1 MSSITLSAATRQNL
15 LSLQDTATLLS
26 TTQSRLSTGKK
37 VTSALDNPTNFFTS
51 QSLTARSSDLSALMD
66 GISNGIQTIQAASQ
80 GISSIQKLI
89 DTAKSTAQQAIA
101 DKTGGGG
108 GVKGGATAQAAK
120 AAGTATLNNLGTKG
134 ADGSTT
140 FDLSS
145 PTKDASLDISLDG
158 GTTKTTI
165 RLDSTALA
173 NTGLTDLSKLSADD
187 LLKAIDSQIAGSG
200 LAGKVK
206 ASIGDDGR
214 LGFATTATGSSAKVS
229 VAASGNA
236 TVDIGFG
243 VAKTP
248 PKAATVTAN
257 AALGPTADFSNGGSA
272 SFTVFDGSKTVTVK
286 LDKDTVL
293 NDSGSRKLVDAATGQ
308 AQKADIVD
316 AINYQLG
323 KAGSTATVRLGTQ
336 ALDGAANVDKLVF
349 VSGDTGPD
357 AQLSVTGGTDTTTGG
372 ANGTGIGFNTFTP
385 GTNSATA
392 AADLPSSNSTNGTVA
407 SFSAGVGGTQG
418 AVAFGKALGLASAT
432 TAVVDGLTTSFT
444 VNSKSFSIDSTSLK
458 DATNPLGN
466 SPTNQQILDAINRKL
481 DGAGLTTVR
490 ASLDSGNKLTFT
502 DSNRAN
508 SAPTVSVTNDQLGL
522 ASTPSTVTF
531 ANALTLNTDV
541 TGTNSAS
548 FTVAGATITIDAN
561 APTGSGTSTKLGDD
575 PMNVPPAKVVAS
587 INEQLRLAAAGGNA
601 AAATVK
607 AYLDGSNKLTF
618 VDGETANANA
628 LTFTK
633 GANTTNNTGLST
645 TTDGTAG
652 AAGNSIQS
660 TSGNAAATQ
669 TTTTAAAAS
678 KTAASALPDLST
690 LSFGTGQ
697 HTTFEV
703 KIGSGATKSVTI
715 DGSSTDRSGT
725 ALGQGPLTGNRLV
738 EAINL
743 KLASTANGAAST
755 VTASINSANQLVF
768 SDGAGGGTAP
778 DVTVAG
784 NNLTDQLGL
793 FGTPAKTALS
803 VNLATAFP
811 GGLDLGSG
819 KAASFTVGGTTVQ
832 INKDS
837 TDGNGGSG
845 KLGATASLASVVK
858 SINGQLAGTS
868 YAAYVDAGSGKLT
881 LVGPNSGTTAPGLSN
896 LSDTLGLGLG
906 TAAAA
911 TAGTAATTDNTG
923 RIDLSAGK
931 SASFTVSAGG
941 ATSNTITV
949 NAASIASA
957 GGPAIGSSGSAT
969 KADVLAAI
977 QYQLD
982 NNRNTSTNLAAPIKA
997 QVSFDQNG
1005 ALKVTS
1011 NAVGASASVSLNALS
1026 DDMGLGLGRN
1036 TAANGTFAAGSGTP
1050 ADAVTSSGSDATDG
1064 SSTATIIGGTLNTA
1078 SALGSLNAGANA
1090 SFDLKLGS
1098 NPAKTINVSTIAGQ
1112 TLTAAQLVTTINQQ
1126 IAADTGL
1133 AGKVQASINNGKLQ
1147 ISTTTAGSDQKLTL
1161 QAKGTDTIGFG
1172 TATSS
1177 AMTST
1182 GTDVGGSKGASSVRQ
1197 TLASQFNDLLGQIS
1211 QQARDSSYNGI
1222 NLLFR
1227 TGNNSNDNTLHIA
1240 LNEKNTS
1247 AVDVKGVRFDA
1258 DGLGLNTVTGGF
1270 QTDDEITSM
1279 IEKLNTATNTLRT
1292 QSSTFGA
1299 NLSVVQNRQEFSKA
1313 LINILDTGAA
1323 NLTNADMN
1331 EEAANS
1337 QALSTRNSL
1346 AVSALS
1352 LANQAQQGILQLLR

>member
-15 LSLQDTATLLS
+15 LSLQDTANLLS

-120 AAGTATLNNLGTKG
+120 AAGTATLDNLGTKG
-134 ADGSTT
+134 LDGSTT

-257 AALGPTADFSNGGSA
+257 AALGPTADFGNGGSA

-336 ALDGAANVDKLVF
+336 ALDGSANVDKLVF

-372 ANGTGIGFNTFTP
+372 ANGTGIGFNTFTA
-385 GTNSATA
+385 GTNA
-392 AADLPSSNSTNGTVA
+392 ARAPTDLPSSASTAGAGA
-407 SFSAGVGGTQG
+407 SFAAPAGGTQG
-418 AVAFGKALGLASAT
+418 SAAFGKILGAPTANTAIVAGLST
-432 TAVVDGLTTSFT
+432 TFT
-444 VNSKSFSIDSTSLK
+444 VNTKQITIDSTSAK
-458 DATNPLGN
+458 SGGGQLGN
-466 SPTNQQILDAINRKL
+466 APANSDIIGAINKQL
-481 DGAGLTTVR
+481 ADAGLGTVT
-490 ASLDSGNKLTFT
+490 ASLNGNNSLTFT
-502 DSNRAN
+502 DANRAN
-508 SAPTVSVTNDQLGL
+508 PALAISVANDQIGL
-522 ASTPSTVTF
+522 MSTPSTVTF
-531 ANALTLNTDV
+531 AADLDAS
-541 TGTNSAS
+541 TNLSSNGAE
-548 FTVAGATITIDAN
+548 FTIGGKTIKIDAN
-561 APTGSGTSTKLGDD
+561 SPAGPSGTLGA
-575 PMNVPPAKVVAS
+575 NGSAVTREQIVAS
-587 INEQLRLAAAGGNA
+587 INEQLRQTGTPTNP
-601 AAATVK
+601 TTIK
-607 AYLDGSNKLTF
+607 AYLTGAKLTF
-618 VDGETANANA
+618 VDGEASSGTALAFTSVSNSTPNQGLTATGATQSSDGAAAGTPTTTPPVKASITATNA
-628 LTFTK
+628 LPT
-633 GANTTNNTGLST
+633 
-645 TTDGTAG
+645 
-652 AAGNSIQS
+652 
-660 TSGNAAATQ
+660 
-669 TTTTAAAAS
+669 
-678 KTAASALPDLST
+678 LST
-690 LSFGTGQ
+690 LTFGTGQ
-697 HTTFEV
+697 QTTFKV
-703 KIGSGATKSVTI
+703 GTASVTLDGNSSYNGSGGKLSDASL
-715 DGSSTDRSGT
+715 DGS
-725 ALGQGPLTGNRLV
+725 RLAS
-738 EAINL
+738 AINL
-743 KLASTANGAAST
+743 QLQAQGSTAVASVNGS
-755 VTASINSANQLVF
+755 NQLVF
-768 SDGAGGGTAP
+768 SDGTGSATAP
-778 DVTVAG
+778 SVATSASPTNPG
-784 NNLTDQLGL
+784 LKDQLGL
-793 FGTPAKTALS
+793 FGTPAKTSLGT
-803 VNLATAFP
+803 NLNTAFP
-811 GGLDLGSG
+811 GGNLAFGSG
-819 KAASFTVGGTTVQ
+819 QAASFTIGSTQVTINGTTANGSGGTLSQTPTLAAAVGA
-832 INKDS
+832 INSQLSTSGYSAYIDS
-837 TDGNGGSG
+837 ASG
-845 KLGATASLASVVK
+845 R
-858 SINGQLAGTS
+858 
-868 YAAYVDAGSGKLT
+868 LT
-881 LVGPNSGTTAPGLSN
+881 FVGPNSASAAPTLSGV
-896 LSDTLGLGLG
+896 SDTIGFGF
-906 TAAAA
+906 
-911 TAGTAATTDNTG
+911 GTAATTTAGSAAAFDAVSG
-923 RIDLSAGK
+923 KIDLSGGK
-931 SASFTVSAGG
+931 SASFTIGDG
-941 ATSNTITV
+941 TTTSRTITI
-949 NAASIASA
+949 NAASVGSD
-957 GGPAIGSSGSAT
+957 GLTKIGSTGSAT

-982 NNRNTSTNLAAPIKA
+982 NNRNATTNAPAAIQA
-997 QVSFDQNG
+997 RVSFDQNG
-1005 ALKVTS
+1005 ALTVTS

-1036 TAANGTFAAGSGTP
+1036 TAANGTFAAGSGTA

-1064 SSTATIIGGTLNTA
+1064 SSTATIVGGTLNTV

-1098 NPAKTINVSTIAGQ
+1098 NPAKTINVSTIAGT

-1161 QAKGTDTIGFG
+1161 QAKGTDNIGFG
-1172 TATSS
+1172 TATST